1 MLKHYRVIDLTDE
14 KGFLC
19 GKILGDLGAD
29 VIKVEK
35 PSGDPARRIGPFYNN
50 TPDPEKS
57 LHWFAFN
64 SSKRGI
70 TLNLET
76 SEGQEIFRKLSDG
89 ADVVIESFP
98 PGYMQRLGLGYE
110 ALSVRNPRL
119 IMTSITPFG
128 QTGPYKDDKASDI
141 TLLAM
146 SGLMR
151 INGDSDKPPLR
162 MCLDQSYYLASAHAA
177 VGTFLAF
184 HHRVT
189 SGEGQHVDVSIY
201 ECAVRANYREPV
213 RWEHEKALGHRMGNL
228 FPWGRIPRRQLW
240 PCKDGYV
247 TWMIMP
253 ENPKATRAFIE
264 WIEEEG
270 KVGTWKGVKDD
281 ASLLKLTQ
289 DDLSSLEGMI
299 GKFIST
305 HTIEELETASVT
317 KGLLLSPVNNVDGV
331 AKDEN
336 LVSRGYWKE
345 IEHPELGVAITY
357 PGFTFLSDGVE
368 NRIRFRAPLIGEHNQ
383 EIYGEELGFTK
394 EMIST
399 LTKRGVI

>member
-1 MLKHYRVIDLTDE
+1 MLNPYRVIDLTDE

-29 VIKVEK
+29 VIKIEK
-35 PSGDPARRIGPFYNN
+35 PTGDPARRIGPFYNN
-50 TPDPEKS
+50 TPDAEKS

-76 SEGQEIFRKLSDG
+76 SEGREIFRKLSDG

-98 PGYMQRLGLGYE
+98 PGYMQRLDLGYSQ
-110 ALSVRNPRL
+110 LSASHPRL

-128 QTGPYKDDKASDI
+128 QTGPYKDYKSSDI

-177 VGTFLAF
+177 IGTLLALWD
-184 HHRVT
+184 RQA
-189 SGEGQHVDVSIY
+189 SGEGQMVDVSIY
-201 ECAVRANYREPV
+201 ECAVRTNYREPV

-228 FPWGRIPRRQLW
+228 FPRGRIPRRQLW

-247 TWMIMP
+247 TWMVMP

-264 WIEEEG
+264 WIEEEE
-270 KVGTWKGVKDD
+270 KTWRWNGVKDD
-281 ASLLKLTQ
+281 ASLLRLTQ
-289 DDLSSLEGMI
+289 DELSSLESLI

-305 HTIEELETASVT
+305 YTIEELERASVT
-317 KGLLLSPVNNVDGV
+317 RGLLLSPVYSLNDV

-345 IEHPELGVAITY
+345 IKHPELGTTITY
-357 PGFTFLSDGVE
+357 PGFTFLSNGVE

-383 EIYGEELGFTK
+383 EIYEEELGFTK